1 MKILLAGA
9 CDQGGGSYWLAD
21 AINRYTQHEA
31 RAVRGAQSYIAY
43 PYDVLAPGKGEMDLL
58 IKWADVVH
66 IRENI
71 PKSTIG
77 VDNKALVVTYTGRLF
92 RKENQ
97 AIFKMVRRGA
107 VICYSTPDM
116 GAFCKALNPI
126 WLPNPRE
133 DLRGMWKPTR
143 NKFAVQA
150 PTSRSAKH
158 TEVVI
163 RGAQRANLPLDILE
177 HLSYAACLKRK
188 AQCRVT
194 IDQIKYGYGN
204 NAIEAWALGMPVLSG
219 FSTAYARFYRAS
231 MLEQVGGE
239 LPFVEIVATPESVAE
254 ALACLRLD
262 RRYYKHWCEVG
273 REHFFRYHHA
283 PIVAKKA
290 IEVYEQ
296 ALAKR
301 GK

>member
-1 MKILLAGA
+1 MKILLAGT
-9 CDQGGGSYWLAD
+9 CDQGGGSYWLAE
-21 AINRYTQHEA
+21 AINRYTKHEA

-43 PYDVLAPGKGEMDLL
+43 PFDILAPSKGEMDLL

-66 IRENI
+66 IRETM
-71 PKSTIG
+71 PKSTIS
-77 VDNKALVVTYTGRLF
+77 VDGKALVVTYTGRLF
-92 RKENQ
+92 RKGDKAVFDMARQ
-97 AIFKMVRRGA
+97 RA

-116 GAFCKALNPI
+116 GAFCKVLNPI

-133 DLRGMWKPTR
+133 DLQGMWKPVR

-163 RGAQRANLPLDILE
+163 KGAQHAGLPLDILE
-177 HLSYAACLKRK
+177 HLTYAECMAHK

-219 FSTAYARFYRAS
+219 FSTPYARFYRKS

-239 LPFVEIVATPESVAE
+239 LPFVRIGATPESIAE
-254 ALACLRLD
+254 ALTRLCQD
-262 RRYYKHWCEVG
+262 RQYYEHWCDVG